1 MSITPIAR
9 VYEHLTFL
17 YGPERGRR
25 VAETLLP
32 RLERFRIRHPDLQQA
47 PPPAQRLTE
56 RDSVLITYGDQVRDP
71 TDPRPPLA
79 LLGEVLRQYAA
90 PAISIV
96 HLLPFFPY
104 SSDDGFSVI
113 DYTAV
118 NPEWG
123 TWEDVERLRRDFRL
137 MFDAVINH
145 ISRHSAWFQAFLDGD
160 PAFEHAFITVEP
172 GTDLS
177 LVVRP
182 RALPLLTEV
191 QTVHG
196 PRMVW
201 TTFSADQIDLNYAD
215 PSVLLRI
222 IDVLLTYVAHGA
234 EIIRL
239 DAIAYLWKKIGTS
252 CIHLEETHRVVK
264 LFRAILDLVAPGVM
278 LITETNVPHQENIS
292 YFGDG
297 TDEAQLVYQFP
308 LPPLVRHTF
317 VSGDATHL
325 TAWAAALE
333 APSEG
338 TTFYNFLASHDGI
351 GVRPVEGILTPRE
364 VDALVQQTLRH
375 GGFASYKT
383 NSDGSQSVYEL
394 NINYFDAL
402 SDPAGAESR
411 ALQIARFVVAHSIM
425 FTLQGVP
432 AIYVHSLFGSR
443 SDRAAVEHTGV
454 YRAINRAKFDRSALD
469 AALADPGTL
478 RAGVYRAL
486 RKLLMQR
493 REHPAFHPNAPQ
505 RILSLG
511 TGVFA
516 VAREAPQERILALH
530 NVTACPQRVHLSTVY
545 GLADGEWRDLL
556 SDLVLPSLPTTVTLQ
571 PYQILWLRHGERTSE
586 AISREKGA

>member
-1 MSITPIAR
+1 MSITPVAR
-9 VYEHLTFL
+9 LYEHLTFL

-32 RLERFRIRHPDLQQA
+32 RLERFRTDHPELQQA

-56 RDSVLITYGDQVRDP
+56 QDSVLITYGDQVRDP
-71 TDPRPPLA
+71 ADPRPPLA
-79 LLGEVLRQYAA
+79 LLGEALRQYAA

-113 DYTAV
+113 DYTTV

-145 ISRHSAWFQAFLDGD
+145 ISRRSAWFQAFLDGD
-160 PAFEHAFITVEP
+160 PAFAHAFITVEP

-215 PSVLLRI
+215 PDVLLRI

-239 DAIAYLWKKIGTS
+239 DAIAYLWKKIGTP

-264 LFRAILDLVAPGVM
+264 LFRAVLDMVAPGVM

-308 LPPLVRHTF
+308 LPPLVMHTF
-317 VSGDATHL
+317 VSGDATRL
-325 TAWAAALE
+325 TAWAGALE
-333 APSEG
+333 APAES

-351 GVRPVEGILTPRE
+351 GVRPVEGILTPQE
-364 VDALVQQTLRH
+364 VDALVQQALRH
-375 GGFASYKT
+375 GGFVSYKT

-402 SDPAGAESR
+402 SDPAGAEPQ
-411 ALQIARFVVAHSIM
+411 ALQIARFIAAHSIM
-425 FTLQGVP
+425 LTLQGVP

-443 SDRAAVEHTGV
+443 SDRAAVERTGV

-469 AALADPGTL
+469 ASLADPRTL
-478 RAGVYRAL
+478 RVGVYRAL
-486 RKLLMQR
+486 RELLMRR

-511 TGVFA
+511 SGIFA
-516 VAREAPQERILALH
+516 VERVASEERILALH
-530 NVTACPQRVHLSTVY
+530 NVTGRPQRVHLSTAD
-545 GLADGEWRDLL
+545 GLVDGEWQDVLSGLLL
-556 SDLVLPSLPTTVTLQ
+556 SSLPATVTLQ
-571 PYQILWLRHGERTSE
+571 PYQTVWLRHGAPRQKRD
-586 AISREKGA
+586 A